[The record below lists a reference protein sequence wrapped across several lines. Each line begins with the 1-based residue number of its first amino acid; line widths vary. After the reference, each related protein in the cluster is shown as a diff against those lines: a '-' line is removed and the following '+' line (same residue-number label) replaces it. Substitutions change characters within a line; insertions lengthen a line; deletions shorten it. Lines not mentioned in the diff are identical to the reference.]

1 MVVYAL
7 KHDLAEVILG
17 DVPTPTKER
26 MAKAGYNY
34 RDIEWSIM
42 INEFP
47 PGMNKLPAE
56 TKTIIKTAD
65 RMEALWFIQTYGIGR
80 HAAAVIE
87 DMNSKMGAYY
97 EMLSPRVEEA
107 ARQVWKEMTTGDIMI

>member
-1 MVVYAL
+1 
-7 KHDLAEVILG
+7 
-17 DVPTPTKER
+17 
-26 MAKAGYNY
+26 
-34 RDIEWSIM
+34 
-42 INEFP
+42 
-47 PGMNKLPAE
+47 MNKLPAE